1 MHGYNCS
8 QKDDECKQNA
18 HGYLTS
24 CLNDSE
30 WQPVKRIL
38 SIDSKTKLLA
48 VKGQDQ
54 LGLLTKSRLKP
65 LYEEETEST
74 QMLQELQE
82 EKGYTVPFL
91 KSQWEEQKWLQL
103 SVKACT
109 SFHCSNVKGP
119 F

>member
-8 QKDDECKQNA
+8 RKDDECKQNA

-24 CLNDSE
+24 CLNNSE
-30 WQPVKRIL
+30 QQPAKRIS

-48 VKGQDQ
+48 AKGQDQ
-54 LGLLTKSRLKP
+54 LGLLTKSKLKA
-65 LYEEETEST
+65 LYEEEMEST
-74 QMLQELQE
+74 WMLQELQE
-82 EKGYTVPFL
+82 EKGCTVPFL
-91 KSQWEEQKWLQL
+91 KSQWEEQKQLQL

-109 SFHCSNVKGP
+109 SFQHFNVKDP